1 MIRIIPPLT
10 MASLALILTACGG
23 SEKEDTG
30 AGADTDATDTNAT
43 DTNATDT
50 SAETGLPT
58 DTADTASDVE
68 RTDVTFAMSG
78 QYTDTTLT
86 LTQITPSD
94 KGFIFEES
102 PVISR
107 SVTDA
112 SMTIGI
118 PTPDKEDLVPV
129 DGFEELAI
137 AMLLPALSD
146 GETYVGVA
154 EQWPAYVVGKIPAKL
169 EDIGLTEGWNMMV
182 YAFDSDETPF
192 SIQALSEINMNTNL
206 YPNNS
211 ITVGGTY
218 AGNFDVEDLRISTVS
233 FAEFEGGSVS
243 SPLVDQSM
251 SDPWTVEIS
260 SAPDADHFITDKGS
274 GLTVAGAMVVS
285 YIDNDGNDS
294 FSLSADT
301 IDGQTCTRN
310 RGGQLVSLMY
320 YPGFDSLE
328 LSLAWVMNGMTTGWS
343 AVKIDELK
351 GSEDGE
357 SATVEGKNLLDLVLG
372 GDCAS

>member
-10 MASLALILTACGG
+10 MASLALLLTACGG

-30 AGADTDATDTNAT
+30 AGADTNA
-43 DTNATDT
+43 ADT
-50 SAETGLPT
+50 SAETGAPA

-68 RTDVTFAMSG
+68 RTDVTFTMSG

-94 KGFIFEES
+94 EGFTFAES

-118 PTPDKEDLVPV
+118 PTPDKKDLVPV
-129 DGFEELAI
+129 EGFEELSI

-211 ITVGGTY
+211 ITLGGTY
-218 AGNFDVEDLRISTVS
+218 AGNFDVEDLRISTMS

-251 SDPWTVEIS
+251 NDPWTVEIS
-260 SAPDADHFITDKGS
+260 SAPDADHFITDKES

-301 IDGQTCTRN
+301 IDGQTCTRHS
-310 RGGQLVSLMY
+310 GGQLVALMY

-328 LSLAWVMNGMTTGWS
+328 LSLAWVINGMTTGWS